1 MKKIIWFVFLGM
13 IMIVQPV
20 CAQNKVTEQQKKEYE
35 KGNRDRNF
43 LKEYIVALK
52 ADGQTEIKSP

>member
-20 CAQNKVTEQQKKEYE
+20 CAQNKVTEQQKKDIIMPYMIIE
-35 KGNRDRNF
+35 G
-43 LKEYIVALK
+43 LKLMV
-52 ADGQTEIKSP
+52 DF

>member
-20 CAQNKVTEQQKKEYE
+20 CAQNKVTEQQKGVRERKPGSEFFKRIYCCF
-35 KGNRDRNF
+35 KGRR
-43 LKEYIVALK
+43 
-52 ADGQTEIKSP
+52 AD